1 MINFCRIDGIVFLG
15 HHVFTCLLALFA
27 LNPFLHHYAAF
38 FLGISEVSTGIL
50 CAYLI
55 FDEKSGSSLLIKRF
69 PTTHMVLG
77 VLFAINF
84 IIFRVVLW
92 LYFSYH
98 FWLDLIAVWNYEFLH
113 SHAAVMF
120 YGVGSSGL
128 TILQLVWL
136 GEILTAAKAM
146 FFPAAANQSNKKAKG
161 H

>member
-1 MINFCRIDGIVFLG
+1 M
-15 HHVFTCLLALFA
+15 FA

-69 PTTHMVLG
+69 PTTHMIVG

-92 LYFSYH
+92 FYFSYH
-98 FWLDLIAVWNYEFLH
+98 FWLDLIAVWSYELLH
-113 SHAAVMF
+113 SQAAVVF
-120 YGVGSSGL
+120 YGIGNFGL
-128 TILQLVWL
+128 TVLQLVWL
-136 GEILTAAKAM
+136 VEILVAAKAM
-146 FFPAAANQSNKKAKG
+146 FFPGSANGNHSSEKVKP